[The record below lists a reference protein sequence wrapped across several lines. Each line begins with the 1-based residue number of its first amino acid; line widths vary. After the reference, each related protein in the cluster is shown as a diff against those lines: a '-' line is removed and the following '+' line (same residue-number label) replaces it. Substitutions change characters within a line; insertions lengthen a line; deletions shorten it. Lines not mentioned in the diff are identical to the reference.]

1 MVVRVIVEKWFCGCE
16 KQKLVV
22 VGVYPDPVAEK
33 INEI

>member
-1 MVVRVIVEKWFCGCE
+1 MLRKWFCGCE

-33 INEI
+33 INEF